1 MSQLSR
7 SAAIATYAQ
16 RSRVRTVTK
25 ALQGPQIS
33 LLPYSLNK
41 RGRLIA
47 ALLCDNSLPAGIQDS
62 DLLMFDD
69 DYFSSNIHCS

>member
-1 MSQLSR
+1 MSH
-7 SAAIATYAQ
+7 SAPIATYAQ

-25 ALQGPQIS
+25 VLQGPQLS
-33 LLPYSLNK
+33 Q
-41 RGRLIA
+41 LIA
-47 ALLCDNSLPAGIQDS
+47 APLCDNSLPAGIQDS